1 MLLLVTETDERW
13 INFCSPYRILLNNT
27 LYNAR
32 NIREL
37 SLDCFEHSFGSGTLR
52 FEQQVESGFNKNPL
66 SVHSGL
72 VTIKADSMGI
82 CYPL

>member
-1 MLLLVTETDERW
+1 MLETREQGLPV
-13 INFCSPYRILLNNT
+13 IVLN
-27 LYNAR
+27 
-32 NIREL
+32 IM
-37 SLDCFEHSFGSGTLR
+37 GSGMLR
-52 FEQQVESGFNKNPL
+52 FEQQVGNSFNKNPL